1 MTSARSV
8 RPVLILLAVYFLS
21 MWAGAAAVHAQG
33 VTPDVSLTCENPQPI
48 ETYPGSTRTSIVNC
62 DLENPSAHQIKVDI
76 VIQSGALVSAGPASL
91 TVGSGL
97 QTSFQVI
104 LRGDLQMSEGQHQ
117 ISITATVSQANGVA
131 YPGTPTTYKVL
142 AVVKQFSRLRVA
154 SELAFIQLRPKVDYM
169 VTYDVYND
177 GNALDRM
184 NIEIAN
190 YDELSDEGFTLSLPL
205 VNVEIESKS
214 PPEKVRVQIRTP
226 KNQGWTDKYYN
237 LQFKATS
244 DYSVRT
250 EGIPNSQIQSVTLYI
265 RGVYLPGFE
274 LIGTTMI
281 TALAAAAIAGRFR
294 VYDNDEDEDD
304 DDGELR
310 VLDSRLF

>member
-1 MTSARSV
+1 M
-8 RPVLILLAVYFLS
+8 I
-21 MWAGAAAVHAQG
+21 
-33 VTPDVSLTCENPQPI
+33 
-48 ETYPGSTRTSIVNC
+48 
-62 DLENPSAHQIKVDI
+62 
-76 VIQSGALVSAGPASL
+76 IQSGALVNAGPASL
-91 TVGSGL
+91 TVASGL
-97 QTSFQVI
+97 STSFQVI
-104 LRGDLQMSEGQHQ
+104 LRGDLQMAEGQHQ
-117 ISITATVSQANGVA
+117 VSITATVTQANGVQ
-131 YPGTPTTYKVL
+131 YPNATPTTYKVL

-169 VTYDVYND
+169 VSYDVYND

-184 NIEIAN
+184 NIEISN

-244 DYSVRT
+244 DYSIRT

-274 LIGTTMI
+274 IIGTTMI

-294 VYDNDEDEDD
+294 VYDNEDED

>member
-76 VIQSGALVSAGPASL
+76 VIQSGALASAGPASL

-97 QTSFQVI
+97 STSFQVI
-104 LRGDLQMSEGQHQ
+104 LRGDLQMAEGQHQ

-169 VTYDVYND
+169 VSYDVYND

-265 RGVYLPGFE
+265 RGVYLP
-274 LIGTTMI
+274 
-281 TALAAAAIAGRFR
+281 
-294 VYDNDEDEDD
+294 
-304 DDGELR
+304 
-310 VLDSRLF
+310 

>member
-1 MTSARSV
+1 
-8 RPVLILLAVYFLS
+8 
-21 MWAGAAAVHAQG
+21 
-33 VTPDVSLTCENPQPI
+33 
-48 ETYPGSTRTSIVNC
+48 
-62 DLENPSAHQIKVDI
+62 
-76 VIQSGALVSAGPASL
+76 AGPASL

-104 LRGDLQMSEGQHQ
+104 LRGDLQMAEGQHQ

-169 VTYDVYND
+169 VSYDVYND

-274 LIGTTMI
+274 IIGTTMI

-294 VYDNDEDEDD
+294 VYDNDDED

>member
-104 LRGDLQMSEGQHQ
+104 LRGDLQMAEGQHQ

-169 VTYDVYND
+169 VSYDVYND

-190 YDELSDEGFTLSLPL
+190 YDELNDEGFTLSLPL

-226 KNQGWTDKYYN
+226 KNQGWTD
-237 LQFKATS
+237 
-244 DYSVRT
+244 
-250 EGIPNSQIQSVTLYI
+250 
-265 RGVYLPGFE
+265 
-274 LIGTTMI
+274 
-281 TALAAAAIAGRFR
+281 
-294 VYDNDEDEDD
+294 
-304 DDGELR
+304 
-310 VLDSRLF
+310 

>member
-1 MTSARSV
+1 
-8 RPVLILLAVYFLS
+8 
-21 MWAGAAAVHAQG
+21 
-33 VTPDVSLTCENPQPI
+33 
-48 ETYPGSTRTSIVNC
+48 VNC
-62 DLENPSAHQIKVDI
+62 DLSNPSAHQVKVEM
-76 VIQSGALVSAGPASL
+76 VIQSGALVNAGPASL
-91 TVGSGL
+91 TVGAGL
-97 QTSFQVI
+97 TTAFQVI
-104 LRGDLQMSEGQHQ
+104 LRGDLQMAEGQHQ
-117 ISITATVSQANGVA
+117 VSITATVSQANGVA

-190 YDELSDEGFTLSLPL
+190 YDELNDEGFTLSLPL

-294 VYDNDEDEDD
+294 VDEEEYDD
-304 DDGELR
+304 DDETLR

>member
-33 VTPDVSLTCENPQPI
+33 VTPDVTLTCDNPQAI
-48 ETYPGSTRTSIVNC
+48 ETYPGSTRTTIVNC
-62 DLENPSAHQIKVDI
+62 DLANPSAHQVKVEM
-76 VIQSGALVSAGPASL
+76 VIQSGALVNAGPASL
-91 TVGSGL
+91 TVGTGM
-97 QTSFQVI
+97 TTAFQVI

-117 ISITATVSQANGVA
+117 VSITATVTQANGVN
-131 YPGTPTTYKVL
+131 YPAGTPTTYKVL

-154 SELAFIQLRPKVDYM
+154 SEVSFIQLRPKVDYM

-184 NIEIAN
+184 NVEIAN

-274 LIGTTMI
+274 IIGTTMI

-294 VYDNDEDEDD
+294 VYDNEDED

>member
-1 MTSARSV
+1 
-8 RPVLILLAVYFLS
+8 

-33 VTPDVSLTCENPQPI
+33 ITPDVSLTCENPQAI

-62 DLENPSAHQIKVDI
+62 DLSNPSAHQVKVEM
-76 VIQSGALVSAGPASL
+76 VIQSGALVNAGPASL
-91 TVGSGL
+91 TVGAGL
-97 QTSFQVI
+97 TTAFQVI
-104 LRGDLQMSEGQHQ
+104 LRGDLQMAEGQHQ
-117 ISITATVSQANGVA
+117 VSITATVSQANGVA

-190 YDELSDEGFTLSLPL
+190 YDELNDEGFTLSLPL

-226 KNQGWTDKYYN
+226 KNQGWTDKYFN

-294 VYDNDEDEDD
+294 VDEEEYDD
-304 DDGELR
+304 DDETLR

>member
-1 MTSARSV
+1 MTSALSV

-62 DLENPSAHQIKVDI
+62 DLENPSADQIKVDI

-104 LRGDLQMSEGQHQ
+104 LRGDLQMAEGQHQ

-169 VTYDVYND
+169 VSYDVYND

-214 PPEKVRVQIRTP
+214 PPEKVRVQIRTT
-226 KNQGWTDKYYN
+226 KNQGWTDK
-237 LQFKATS
+237 
-244 DYSVRT
+244 
-250 EGIPNSQIQSVTLYI
+250 
-265 RGVYLPGFE
+265 
-274 LIGTTMI
+274 
-281 TALAAAAIAGRFR
+281 
-294 VYDNDEDEDD
+294 
-304 DDGELR
+304 
-310 VLDSRLF
+310 

>member
-21 MWAGAAAVHAQG
+21 MWAGAAAVHAQTG
-33 VTPDVSLTCENPQPI
+33 VTPDVSLTCENPQAI

-62 DLENPSAHQIKVDI
+62 DLSNPSAHQVKVEM
-76 VIQSGALVSAGPASL
+76 VIQSGALVNAGPASL
-91 TVGSGL
+91 TVGSG
-97 QTSFQVI
+97 QTTAFQVI
-104 LRGDLQMSEGQHQ
+104 LRGDLQMAEGQHQ
-117 ISITATVSQANGVA
+117 VSITATVSQANGVQ

-184 NIEIAN
+184 NVEIAN

-274 LIGTTMI
+274 IIGTTMI

-294 VYDNDEDEDD
+294 VYDNEDED

>member
-1 MTSARSV
+1 MRIVSV
-8 RPVLILLAVYFLS
+8 C
-21 MWAGAAAVHAQG
+21 
-33 VTPDVSLTCENPQPI
+33 TD
-48 ETYPGSTRTSIVNC
+48 
-62 DLENPSAHQIKVDI
+62 
-76 VIQSGALVSAGPASL
+76 AGPASL

-97 QTSFQVI
+97 STSFQVI
-104 LRGDLQMSEGQHQ
+104 LRGDLQMAEGQHQ

-169 VTYDVYND
+169 VSYDVYND

-294 VYDNDEDEDD
+294 VDEEEYDD
-304 DDGELR
+304 DDETLR